1 MKDCRPPVKI
11 TGRAAVIDVTP
22 DDKTQKR
29 GGVE

>member
-1 MKDCRPPVKI
+1 MTNCRAPAKI
-11 TGRAAVIDVTP
+11 TGHAAVLDVTP